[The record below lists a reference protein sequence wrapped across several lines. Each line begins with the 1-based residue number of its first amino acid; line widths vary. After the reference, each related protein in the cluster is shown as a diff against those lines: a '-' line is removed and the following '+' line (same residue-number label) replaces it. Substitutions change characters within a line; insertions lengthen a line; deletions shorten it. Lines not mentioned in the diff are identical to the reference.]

1 MPLPR
6 RINTARHN
14 DRLRAVEHRM
24 NHKNLKAWAL
34 LSVATVVVTA
44 AAAQS
49 APAGGHGAHGSHG
62 AAPAAKSATAASA
75 STAAYETAA
84 ARMHTGMAIPYTGN
98 SDVDFARGMIPHH
111 QGAIDMARVQLRHGK
126 DPAMR
131 KLAQEVIDAQE
142 KEISFLQEW
151 LRRHEGRK

>member
-1 MPLPR
+1 MG
-6 RINTARHN
+6 
-14 DRLRAVEHRM
+14 
-24 NHKNLKAWAL
+24 
-34 LSVATVVVTA
+34 VVMAIATA

-49 APAGGHGAHGSHG
+49 APAGHGTHAAHG
-62 AAPAAKSATAASA
+62 AAPAAKVATISA

-84 ARMHTGMAIPYTGN
+84 ARMHTGMAIPYTGI

-111 QGAIDMARVQLRHGK
+111 RGAIDMARVQLQHGK

>member
-1 MPLPR
+1 MS
-6 RINTARHN
+6 
-14 DRLRAVEHRM
+14 
-24 NHKNLKAWAL
+24 HKNLKA
-34 LSVATVVVTA
+34 LSLIGVAAVFATA

-49 APAGGHGAHGSHG
+49 APAVGHGAHASHG
-62 AAPAAKSATAASA
+62 AAPAAKVATAASA
-75 STAAYETAA
+75 STAAYEAAA
-84 ARMHTGMAIPYTGN
+84 ARMHAGMAIPYTGN

-111 QGAIDMARVQLRHGK
+111 RGAIDMARVQLQHGK

-151 LRRHEGRK
+151 LHRHESRK